1 MRRFSYFIEDLE
13 TGRRSNAKSMKDAK
27 SFAKYISMETGHAV
41 AVIAVDNEDGTWH
54 PQGAYY
60 GRSWR
65 EGAYH
70 YTPRGNYA

>member
-1 MRRFSYFIEDLE
+1 MKRFSYFIEDLE
-13 TGRRSNAKSMKDAK
+13 TMCTQSAKSMKDAK
-27 SFAKYISMETGHAV
+27 ALAKALSMKTGHVV
-41 AVIAVDNEDGTWH
+41 AVIAADNLDKILH

-70 YTPRGNYA
+70 YGSR

>member
-1 MRRFSYFIEDLE
+1 MAKRFTYVVEDLADGKRE
-13 TGRRSNAKSMKDAK
+13 EFATMHTAK
-27 SFAKYISMETGHAV
+27 SFAKAASMATGHV
-41 AVIAVDNEDGTWH
+41 IAVIAIDHTDDSWH

-70 YTPRGNYA
+70 YQGRGR

>member
-1 MRRFSYFIEDLE
+1 MRRFSYILEDLE
-13 TGRRSNAKSMKDAK
+13 TGCRATTTTMKDAK
-27 SFAKYISMETGHAV
+27 AAAKTRSMKTGHV
-41 AVIAVDNEDGTWH
+41 IAVIAVDNTDNAWH

-70 YTPRGNYA
+70 YAPRSGR